1 MSKRM
6 DGNLEKLMRRSSAF
20 TLYIVSKAPFR
31 VREWHPTSL
40 SYPSDW
46 STSTREGWDAAEER
60 RKRREERNRRNE
72 ARQGR

>member
-1 MSKRM
+1 MSR
-6 DGNLEKLMRRSSAF
+6 NLAKLMRRSSAF
-20 TLYIVSKAPFR
+20 TLYEVRVSPMLNWKTK
-31 VREWHPTSL
+31 EWHPTSL

-46 STSTREGWDAAEER
+46 STSTREGWDKAEER